1 MKIKANT
8 IKEITSIK
16 IKGADAMHSLDSY
29 FQRTTAPKSAAQERR
44 EEFQEKVM
52 RSADYIV
59 TCSPAAGSCAVLVS
73 FTVCHRCV
81 EIQERAFTRLAVP
94 TALSALCDVQWF
106 CPMQ

>member
-16 IKGADAMHSLDSY
+16 VKGADAMHSLDSY

-52 RSADYIV
+52 RSADYIADRFAQTV
-59 TCSPAAGSCAVLVS
+59 RPLVDEVANKLQAEMPEDMEGTAKGRLIS
-73 FTVCHRCV
+73 ELSRRFGVS
-81 EIQERAFTRLAVP
+81 ISAFK
-94 TALSALCDVQWF
+94 
-106 CPMQ
+106 